1 MTLIDRA
8 PRRQDTATSAVHEQ
22 FLELVF
28 EDDELLTA
36 EFDEIV
42 ARAWDGPDVPSPGR
56 PAGPTA
62 EGWERY
68 RRQRPRLHL
77 TARPRHPGADA
88 WARER
93 GPPRDERTS
102 RSTGR

>member
-1 MTLIDRA
+1 MTLTDSALRPDA
-8 PRRQDTATSAVHEQ
+8 AMPAVHEQ
-22 FLELVF
+22 FLELVCD
-28 EDDELLTA
+28 DDELLVA

-42 ARAWDGPDVPSPGR
+42 ARAWDGPHPPSPGR

-68 RRQRPRLHL
+68 RRPASRPHL
-77 TARPRHPGADA
+77 RGRPRHPGADG
-88 WARER
+88 WPRGR
-93 GPPRDERTS
+93 GPPPEEPTT